1 VKPPYFHDGLED
13 FVQLVVPIL
22 RERGL
27 FPPTT
32 RARRCA
38 IIDAVEVDDRA
49 IRIVGS
55 KDILQAAV
63 DSKQTD
69 NGNVGGFVRKWC
81 AILSYSGICAP
92 GLKLQLCVIRVN
104 RRLWWKIVAECR

>member
-55 KDILQAAV
+55 KDILQAAI

-69 NGNVGGFVRKWC
+69 NGNVGGFVRKWR
-81 AILSYSGICAP
+81 AIFSHSGICAP

>member
-38 IIDAVEVDDRA
+38 IIDAAEVDDQA

-55 KDILQAAV
+55 KDILQAAI

-69 NGNVGGFVRKWC
+69 IPNPPLIAHLENR
-81 AILSYSGICAP
+81 LSQTTASTD
-92 GLKLQLCVIRVN
+92 
-104 RRLWWKIVAECR
+104 

>member
-1 VKPPYFHDGLED
+1 MHHVL
-13 FVQLVVPIL
+13 LV

-38 IIDAVEVDDRA
+38 IIDAAEVDDQA

-55 KDILQAAV
+55 KDILQAAI

-69 NGNVGGFVRKWC
+69 NGKCWWFCSQVARRRDGDRNRGRRRFGVELIDGLCREYVGAVGK
-81 AILSYSGICAP
+81 P
-92 GLKLQLCVIRVN
+92 
-104 RRLWWKIVAECR
+104 

>member
-38 IIDAVEVDDRA
+38 IIDAAEVDDQA

-55 KDILQAAV
+55 KDILQAAI

-69 NGNVGGFVRKWC
+69 NGKCWWFCSQVARHF
-81 AILSYSGICAP
+81 ILQRDMRARTETPALRHSS
-92 GLKLQLCVIRVN
+92 
-104 RRLWWKIVAECR
+104 E